1 MLRAA
6 ACLLI
11 VLGAAA
17 CSGASAPS
25 TGRYSMTATDDNNRT
40 VAAGEPAPMDPTRT
54 VADRDCSKAIENPGG
69 NLRCQ

>member
-1 MLRAA
+1 MLRIA
-6 ACLLI
+6 ACLLL

-25 TGRYSMTATDDNNRT
+25 TGRYSMTAAADNNRT
-40 VAAGEPAPMDPTRT
+40 VAAGQPAPLDPTRP
-54 VADRDCSKAIENPGG
+54 VSDRDCSKAIDIPGG